1 MGTTVYQ
8 KLAEIQKRLFVPK
21 GQTNDFGKYNYR
33 SCEDILKNVKPICT
47 EVKATLF
54 ITNEIVNIGGWNYV
68 EATAKFV
75 DLESGETVAVKAQAR
90 EEETKRGMDTSQ
102 ITGAC
107 SSYARKYALAGL
119 FCIDN
124 EKDSDATNDHGI
136 EEIANKKLDKVKIET
151 LQKMCEKDKVDI
163 NKILEGYKLKAVED
177 LNIRQF
183 ASLTGAWEK
192 VKERYGVQS
201 ENQ

>member
-47 EVKATLF
+47 EIKATLF

-75 DLESGETVAVKAQAR
+75 DLESGETAYKNIYNSIMSGER
-90 EEETKRGMDTSQ
+90 
-102 ITGAC
+102 
-107 SSYARKYALAGL
+107 
-119 FCIDN
+119 
-124 EKDSDATNDHGI
+124 
-136 EEIANKKLDKVKIET
+136 
-151 LQKMCEKDKVDI
+151 
-163 NKILEGYKLKAVED
+163 LEV
-177 LNIRQF
+177 I
-183 ASLTGAWEK
+183 
-192 VKERYGVQS
+192 
-201 ENQ
+201 

>member
-1 MGTTVYQ
+1 MSIYE
-8 KLAEIQKRLFVPK
+8 KLAKIQEKLFVPK
-21 GQTNDFGKYNYR
+21 DQKNDFAKYNYR
-33 SCEDILKNVKPICT
+33 SCEDILKKVKPICA
-47 EVKATLF
+47 EVKSTLM
-54 ITNEIVNIGGWNYV
+54 ITNEIINIGGWNYV
-68 EATAKFV
+68 EATVKLF
-75 DLESGETVAVKAQAR
+75 DLESGEFIESKAQAR
-90 EEETKRGMDTSQ
+90 EEESKRGSDSSQ

-124 EKDSDATNDHGI
+124 EKDSDATNDHGV
-136 EEIANKKLDKVKIET
+136 EEIANKKLDKIKIDT
-151 LQKMCEKDKVDI
+151 LLKMCESDKVDI
-163 NKILEGYKLKAVED
+163 NKILEGYKLKSVED
-177 LNIRQF
+177 LNVRQF